1 MVFRGKLGATPQPVE
16 SLPSRASGSTDK
28 VVRLECWNSGI
39 LEYWDLASG
48 SYIQYSNTSCSIAPS
63 PQLEP
68 SLEKLIFFIHM
79 S

>member
-16 SLPSRASGSTDK
+16 SLE

-68 SLEKLIFFIHM
+68 SLEKLILFIHM